1 MTRRGWNG
9 ECPCTTLA
17 SVNEQDSAGSELR
30 ASDSEREA
38 VVGKL
43 NQAVGEGR
51 LTLDEFSER
60 LELTYAARTRGD
72 LSPLLRD
79 LPAETEGTVPA
90 TTGGTAVASGARQG
104 GDTRWNISPIGG
116 ISQRGRWRVP
126 RHTVSI
132 TIIGG
137 MDLDFG
143 EAELAAPEVM
153 LTKVSI
159 IGGVNARVPPGMR
172 VEVSNFAI
180 LGGRNVKLS
189 GSLAP
194 NAPVLH
200 IRSFSIIG
208 GVNVRETRNKRTRDV
223 S

>member
-1 MTRRGWNG
+1 M
-9 ECPCTTLA
+9 CITLA
-17 SVNEQDSAGSELR
+17 SVSEQDSADSELR
-30 ASDSEREA
+30 ASDAEREA

-43 NQAVGEGR
+43 NQAVGDGR

-79 LPAETEGTVPA
+79 LPAETESAVPA
-90 TTGGTAVASGARQG
+90 TTGGAAVASGARQG

-153 LTKVSI
+153 VTKVSI
-159 IGGVNARVPPGMR
+159 IGGVNARVPAGMR

-208 GVNVRETRNKRTRDV
+208 GVNVRETGNKRTRDV
-223 S
+223 N